1 MLKNRPTVTQGDFR
15 ACDAYD
21 LGDQLDQIQT
31 PTLILVGEQDKMTPL
46 RFSEELA
53 ESISGAEMKVIPR
66 AGHMVILEQPERVA
80 EGIRSFL
87 EGVPLE

>member
-1 MLKNRPTVTQGDFR
+1 MLKNRPTVMQGDFR
-15 ACDAYD
+15 ACDAYN
-21 LGDQLDQIQT
+21 LADQLDQIQT

-53 ESISGAEMKVIPR
+53 EGIPGAELTVIPR
-66 AGHMVILEQPERVA
+66 AGHMVALEQPKRVA

-87 EGVPLE
+87 EGVPL

>member
-1 MLKNRPTVTQGDFR
+1 MQGDFR

-21 LGDQLDQIQT
+21 LADQLDQVQT

-53 ESISGAEMKVIPR
+53 EGISGAQLKVIPR
-66 AGHMVILEQPERVA
+66 AGHMVVLEQPERVT
-80 EGIRSFL
+80 EWIRSFL
-87 EGVPLE
+87 EGVPL